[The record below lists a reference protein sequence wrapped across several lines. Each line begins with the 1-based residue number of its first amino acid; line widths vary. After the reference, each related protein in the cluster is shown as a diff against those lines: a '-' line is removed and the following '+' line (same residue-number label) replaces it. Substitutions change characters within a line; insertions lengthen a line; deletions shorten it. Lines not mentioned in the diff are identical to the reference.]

1 MINTPEFWIAVSFVI
16 CCGISYKKILPKLVD
31 ALNAR
36 RAEIESLFSDAETIL
51 KAAEKKFSRTQERL
65 DALPEL
71 FVEME
76 KEFDS
81 QINHLLAEWA
91 IQKERLTKQYRHL
104 GEQKLHQITDHVRS
118 QLYQQ
123 IIDAA
128 IKVLNGY
135 FSNHID
141 AKTHQR
147 LVFNT
152 LTLVKDL

>member
-16 CCGISYKKILPKLVD
+16 CCGISYKKILPKLDD
-31 ALNAR
+31 ALNGR

-81 QINHLLAEWA
+81 QINHLLADWA
-91 IQKERLTKQYRHL
+91 IQKERLIKQYRHL
-104 GEQKLHQITDHVRS
+104 GEQKLHQISDHVRS
-118 QLYQQ
+118 KLFQQ
-123 IIDAA
+123 IIDAS
-128 IKVLNGY
+128 IKVLNSY
-135 FSNHID
+135 FSNQID
-141 AKTHQR
+141 AKAHQR

-152 LTLVKDL
+152 ITLFKQL